1 MIPALQKVLEVVSED
16 KNNIFNKNAGSDELR
31 YMRFVPK
38 FLDSL
43 QYIYCYVDHF

>member
-1 MIPALQKVLEVVSED
+1 MVPALERVLEVVSED

-43 QYIYCYVDHF
+43 Q